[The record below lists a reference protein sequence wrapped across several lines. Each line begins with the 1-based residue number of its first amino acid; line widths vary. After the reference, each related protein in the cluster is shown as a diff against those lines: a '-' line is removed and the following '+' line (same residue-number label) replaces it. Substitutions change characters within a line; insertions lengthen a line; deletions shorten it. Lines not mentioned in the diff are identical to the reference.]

1 MTTALPED
9 RNRLRWRCRRGL
21 LELDMI
27 LLPFLDQGYESLGPA
42 EQAAFHRLLQFPDS
56 RLLGW
61 FQDPAS
67 CPDEELR
74 EVIKKI

>member
-1 MTTALPED
+1 
-9 RNRLRWRCRRGL
+9 
-21 LELDMI
+21 MI
-27 LLPFLDQGYESLGPA
+27 LLPFFDRDYDRLGPA
-42 EQAAFHRLLQFPDS
+42 EQAAFRRLLQFPDS

-67 CPDEELR
+67 CPHKELR

>member
-1 MTTALPED
+1 
-9 RNRLRWRCRRGL
+9 
-21 LELDMI
+21 MI